1 MRKQRLSVIE
11 MLTVFTQAADLLN
24 ERPLGVLPGF
34 DSPLKVLTPNS
45 LLLGRSTSRNP
56 GGYSSTHTSLR
67 SRLALVQGIV
77 DQCWT
82 HWTTLYAP
90 TLIRQSKW
98 LLERRP
104 LQIDDVVIV
113 TDPGV
118 MKAVYR
124 LARVTKVLPSA
135 DGRVRRVKVTHKKY
149 KVGEKVYEYKGSSDI
164 EVERSVQ
171 RLALLVPIM
180 ESD

>member
-1 MRKQRLSVIE
+1 
-11 MLTVFTQAADLLN
+11 
-24 ERPLGVLPGF
+24 
-34 DSPLKVLTPNS
+34 
-45 LLLGRSTSRNP
+45 
-56 GGYSSTHTSLR
+56 
-67 SRLALVQGIV
+67 
-77 DQCWT
+77 
-82 HWTTLYAP
+82 
-90 TLIRQSKW
+90 
-98 LLERRP
+98 
-104 LQIDDVVIV
+104 
-113 TDPGV
+113 

-135 DGRVRRVKVTHKKY
+135 DGRVRRVKVTYKKY